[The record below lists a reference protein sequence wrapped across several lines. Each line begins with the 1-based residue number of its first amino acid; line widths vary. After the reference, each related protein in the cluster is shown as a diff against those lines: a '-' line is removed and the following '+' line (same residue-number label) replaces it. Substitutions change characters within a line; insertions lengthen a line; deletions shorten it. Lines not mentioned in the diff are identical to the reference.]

1 MDLTIFIGKK
11 SFMTY
16 NITSFKNTIWISWSF
31 LKWLVEEKNP
41 KITIGVTMGA

>member
-16 NITSFKNTIWISWSF
+16 
-31 LKWLVEEKNP
+31 LVEEKNP
-41 KITIGVTMGA
+41 KITVGVTVGA